1 LIYILSKQNI
11 SDSNKDIKLLINK
24 LIKEVTNDINSFKY
38 NTAIAK
44 LMKAI
49 NDLWGRSID
58 EYDKSVLLALVA
70 PFVGD
75 NSQRKWPEADE
86 KYLKDEITLVPIAVN
101 GKVRAQIEVD
111 SNMTKEDVIKRS
123 TEMLTDWIKDKKVIK
138 EIYVPLKMVNLVL
151 G

>member
-1 LIYILSKQNI
+1 M
-11 SDSNKDIKLLINK
+11 
-24 LIKEVTNDINSFKY
+24 IKEVTNDINSFKY

-111 SNMTKEDVIKRS
+111 SVPKDVP
-123 TEMLTDWIKDKKVIK
+123 TQIK